1 MIWGHVHCALPRYDY
16 SFCDQWK
23 IRNCAFQEQFLTKSA
38 KFAIVNTH
46 EKRFER
52 CPYLQFF
59 CCFFSVKLGGCRW
72 QRLFMEETKSGKNT
86 LCATAESWDSIRLN
100 CSPTPPP
107 CNKKLASWKI
117 PHAPPQKK
125 QNVNTATAKRPK
137 SWRKLEIRTGGHP
150 WPKSAKTKRNLRET
164 NLSCTLTCIA
174 TETVDL
180 QKLHYHLQR
189 KNA

>member
-107 CNKKLASWKI
+107 CNKKLVSWKI
-117 PHAPPQKK
+117 PHAPPQKNK
-125 QNVNTATAKRPK
+125 MSTQQQ
-137 SWRKLEIRTGGHP
+137 RKGLNLDGNLKLGLEVTP
-150 WPKSAKTKRNLRET
+150 DPS
-164 NLSCTLTCIA
+164 
-174 TETVDL
+174 
-180 QKLHYHLQR
+180 LQR
-189 KNA
+189 QKEI